1 MAMRVALDTTPLL
14 GQRTGIGTLVARLVE
29 GLDERDD
36 VELLRYAVSIRAP
49 VPPGVRRFPYPA
61 RFALEAWSRGSTPSG
76 RRTLRGADLVHGTNY
91 VAPPTGWPTV
101 VSVHDVSFVTNP
113 ELATGAVRS
122 FVPIIRR
129 CIAGGAWVHTISEHV
144 AGQVRELFDAERV
157 RVVYPGATRTSIA
170 ASPRPPLPG
179 IDGRRYVLAIGMR
192 EPRKNLARL
201 VDAFGLL
208 HETHT
213 DTALVLAG
221 PSGPDDAT
229 IDAAIGRLSRPAAEC
244 VLVTDWL
251 DDDQRDAVLAAAS
264 VVAYPSLDEGF
275 GFPALEG
282 MAAGVPVVAARA
294 GAIPEVVGEAAVL
307 VDPLEPAD
315 IADGLARALDD
326 DALRAD
332 PRRRWPCAARP
343 LHLVGDGRR
352 DGLALPGR
360 PGGWRGGRPRDHGRR
375 WRCRRRP
382 LPARARAGGR
392 ALERDG
398 HRQHRR
404 RHRAPR
410 PHDLPRPG
418 HRHLHPRRGHRP
430 RTGLGAVRGDVAG
443 HGGPRPVRRGRARTA
458 RAPPPPGSTWA
469 TPTSPRTST
478 GPTAGARGP
487 RCRRSPPRSARPS
500 GCPSACCP

>member
-1 MAMRVALDTTPLL
+1 MAIRVALDTTPLL

-36 VELLRYAVSIRAP
+36 VELLRYAVSMRAP

-61 RFALEAWSRGSTPSG
+61 RFALEAWSRGSTPRG

-129 CIAGGAWVHTISEHV
+129 CIARGAWVHTISEHV

-294 GAIPEVVGEAAVL
+294 GAIPEVVGDAAVL

-315 IADGLARALDD
+315 IAEGLARALDD
-326 DALRAD
+326 EALRA
-332 PRRRWPCAARP
+332 A
-343 LHLVGDGRR
+343 LV
-352 DGLALPGR
+352 
-360 PGGWRGGRPRDHGRR
+360 
-375 WRCRRRP
+375 
-382 LPARARAGGR
+382 AGGR
-392 ALERDG
+392 EQLGRYTWSAMAGGMASLYRDALEGGDG
-398 HRQHRR
+398 
-404 RHRAPR
+404 
-410 PHDLPRPG
+410 
-418 HRHLHPRRGHRP
+418 
-430 RTGLGAVRGDVAG
+430 
-443 HGGPRPVRRGRARTA
+443 
-458 RAPPPPGSTWA
+458 W
-469 TPTSPRTST
+469 
-478 GPTAGARGP
+478 
-487 RCRRSPPRSARPS
+487 SA
-500 GCPSACCP
+500 A

>member
-1 MAMRVALDTTPLL
+1 M
-14 GQRTGIGTLVARLVE
+14 
-29 GLDERDD
+29 
-36 VELLRYAVSIRAP
+36 
-49 VPPGVRRFPYPA
+49 PPGVRRFPYPA

-282 MAAGVPVVAARA
+282 MAAGVPVGRRA
-294 GAIPEVVGEAAVL
+294 G
-307 VDPLEPAD
+307 
-315 IADGLARALDD
+315 RS
-326 DALRAD
+326 D
-332 PRRRWPCAARP
+332 PR
-343 LHLVGDGRR
+343 GR
-352 DGLALPGR
+352 G
-360 PGGWRGGRPRDHGRR
+360 
-375 WRCRRRP
+375 
-382 LPARARAGGR
+382 
-392 ALERDG
+392 
-398 HRQHRR
+398 
-404 RHRAPR
+404 
-410 PHDLPRPG
+410 
-418 HRHLHPRRGHRP
+418 
-430 RTGLGAVRGDVAG
+430 
-443 HGGPRPVRRGRARTA
+443 
-458 RAPPPPGSTWA
+458 
-469 TPTSPRTST
+469 
-478 GPTAGARGP
+478 
-487 RCRRSPPRSARPS
+487 
-500 GCPSACCP
+500 